1 MANNLMPTVT
11 QSNEMQWEYHNVA
24 TDIVSAT
31 QKPHSGDQLEMQL
44 NQQLRSLI
52 PNNNERKLIAHV
64 IQTLKMDLSEPQV
77 QLECANLL
85 SRTGLLMKLLR
96 EQQEVK
102 VSKAECDTDQWKT
115 ENYISLSTEGQ
126 GEQKQPEASELTK
139 EVPGYGYNNL
149 GNICDYSR
157 DSHLSLVI
165 PLIFD
170 LLEQAPVTSPFI
182 PVAC

>member
-1 MANNLMPTVT
+1 MANNLMPTVK
-11 QSNEMQWEYHNVA
+11 QSNEMQWEYHNMA
-24 TDIVSAT
+24 TDIISAT
-31 QKPHSGDQLEMQL
+31 QKPHPVARLDMQL
-44 NQQLRSLI
+44 IQQLRSLI
-52 PNNNERKLIAHV
+52 PHERKLIAHV

-102 VSKAECDTDQWKT
+102 VSKTEWNTDQWKT